1 MATTPPGSVPQT
13 RAIFDGQHSLK
24 FGTPTTKFERLD
36 GIVQAKTRNPHSQVL
51 NPGTRPPGSVPQ
63 TRAIF
68 DGQHR
73 CMALDTLLRVN
84 PKPLSSF
91 HFKTR

>member
-1 MATTPPGSVPQT
+1 MKHATPTPKPSILAPPPGSVPQT

-24 FGTPTTKFERLD
+24 FGTPATKFERLD

-51 NPGTRPPGSVPQ
+51 NPGTTPPGSVPQ

-68 DGQHR
+68 DGQVEGLVP
-73 CMALDTLLRVN
+73 CC
-84 PKPLSSF
+84 LSLEV
-91 HFKTR
+91 